1 MARQLRLLRYARPH
15 WHRVAIVLL
24 TMLVGIG
31 LDVLHPW
38 PLKLLVDNVLGGQA
52 LPPELDRLLAGLPG
66 PHGRDGLLVWVVVST
81 IVIFLLSTLVSMW
94 HTVAAVVLGQ
104 RLTYDLSSDLFMHLQ
119 RLSLIFHSRQ
129 EVGDTTVR
137 VTEDAYC
144 VDALVTGALIP
155 ALQSTVTLVTIFVIM
170 WSLQPTMTLLALG
183 VIPLQVFVIQVF
195 GHSLKSRTRAR
206 RDLEGHMASVV
217 QQALNA
223 IPAIQAFTREEL
235 EHARFRGYAS
245 DTVRAYGRQTST
257 DMWFK
262 LFAGLVTT
270 ISTAAIMYL
279 GARYVFEGRLSVGT
293 ILVFLTYL
301 ATLSGPLNDITDIA
315 ATFRYAAA
323 SSDRVMEVLEVP
335 LDVSD
340 SPDARQVRLNGLV
353 RYEDVVFGYEPG
365 RPVLKGVS
373 FEARPGEVVAIVGP
387 TGAGKTTLANLLVRF
402 FDPWAGRV
410 SVDGTDLRTLR
421 VRSLRRQVA
430 IVLQEPFIFGISVAE
445 NIAYG
450 RPHAIR
456 EEIEAAATAANAD
469 DFIRRLPD
477 GYDTVVGERGATLS
491 GGEKQR
497 LSIARAFLKNAPILI
512 LDEPTSALDAHTE
525 SYLLEALERL
535 MAGRTT
541 FIIAHRLSTI
551 RNADRILVLDHG
563 EIVEAGRHSE
573 LVARR
578 GLYASLYRHQTGIAR
593 HEVAPVHRAEP
604 AEPLPEVMR

>member
-1 MARQLRLLRYARPH
+1 MARQLRLLRYVRPH

-24 TMLVGIG
+24 TMLVGIA

-38 PLKLLVDNVLGGQA
+38 PLKLLVDNVLGGQP
-52 LPPELDRLLAGLPG
+52 LPPELVRLLAGLPG
-66 PHGRDGLLVWVVVST
+66 PQGREGLLVWVVVGT

-104 RLTYDLSSDLFMHLQ
+104 RLTYDLSGDLFMHLQ

-144 VDALVTGALIP
+144 VDALVTGAVIP
-155 ALQSTVTLVTIFVIM
+155 LLQSTVTLVTIFVIM
-170 WSLQPTMTLLALG
+170 WNLQPTMTLLALG
-183 VIPLQVFVIQVF
+183 VIPLQLVVIQAF
-195 GHSLKSRTRAR
+195 GGSLKSRTRTR

-223 IPAIQAFTREEL
+223 IPAVQAFTREEL
-235 EHARFRGYAS
+235 EHARFRHYAS

-257 DMWFK
+257 NMWFK
-262 LFAGLVTT
+262 LFAGLMTT

-335 LDVSD
+335 LDVRD

-353 RYEDVVFGYEPG
+353 CYEDVVFGYEPG
-365 RPVLKGVS
+365 RPVLKGIS

-410 SVDGTDLRTLR
+410 MVDGKDLRTLR

-430 IVLQEPFIFGISVAE
+430 IVLQDPFIFGFTVAE

-450 RPHAIR
+450 RPYASR
-456 EEIEAAATAANAD
+456 EEIEAAAIAANAH
-469 DFIRRLPD
+469 DFVRRLPD

-512 LDEPTSALDAHTE
+512 LDEPTSALDARTE

-563 EIVEAGRHSE
+563 EIVEAGRHAE

-593 HEVAPVHRAEP
+593 HEIAPTRAQP
-604 AEPLPEVMR
+604 AEPLPR